1 MTDAEREERIRDL
14 GQQIN
19 ESWEPDELRSLWTE
33 MRGLI
38 MQRSQAQIHAMEVA
52 QGLK

>member
-1 MTDAEREERIRDL
+1 MTDDEREQRILDL

-19 ESWEPDELRSLWTE
+19 ESWEPDELRSLWAE

-38 MQRSQAQIHAMEVA
+38 MQRSPAQVEAMEVA
-52 QGLK
+52 RGLK